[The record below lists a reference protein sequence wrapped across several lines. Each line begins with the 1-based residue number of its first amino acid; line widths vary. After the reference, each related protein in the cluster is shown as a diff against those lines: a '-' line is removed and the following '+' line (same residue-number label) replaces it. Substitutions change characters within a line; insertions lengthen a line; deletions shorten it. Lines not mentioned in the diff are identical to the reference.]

1 MLQAQPT
8 HTAEK
13 PAPYKIS
20 MVTTVNMNSTE
31 EPLRDVGETF
41 VTFKTWYKREKQRF
55 RPCI

>member
-20 MVTTVNMNSTE
+20 MVTTVNMNRTE

-41 VTFKTWYKREKQRF
+41 SR
-55 RPCI
+55 